1 MGELV
6 LYRKYRPRGFDEI
19 VGQESVVRALLNAI
33 SQGKL
38 AHAYLF
44 SGPRGVGKTTIA
56 RLIAKAANCTN
67 ETPKKIVPCNQCES
81 CVRYSEGAAL
91 NLNEIDA
98 ASNRGIDEI
107 RELREALRYASPEG
121 GMKTYIID
129 EVHMLTPP
137 AFNALLKTLE
147 EPPSHVM
154 FVLATTEIE
163 KVPATII
170 SRTQHFEFRRPS
182 ISAIAARLIRI
193 AKAEGAALE
202 ENAARVIALA
212 AEGSL
217 RDAESILGQIMAVED
232 KKITEAEVEDTLGLP
247 RREAVRGFFRALAG
261 RDTVAALLTIQKV
274 VEDGHDAGQFLKASI
289 RFARN
294 AVLLKL
300 DPKLGESVTEELL
313 PEEKGE
319 LEKML
324 AGADA
329 AHLKKILSVLTETSE
344 TFRRSPI
351 PELPLELAALE
362 ITKL

>member
-1 MGELV
+1 MAELV

-19 VGQESVVRALLNAI
+19 VGQEAVVRAISNAVA
-33 SQGKL
+33 QGKL

-44 SGPRGVGKTTIA
+44 SGPRGVGKTTVA
-56 RLIAKAANCTN
+56 RLIAKAANCANAGGKGT
-67 ETPKKIVPCNQCES
+67 IPCNKCPS
-81 CVRYSEGAAL
+81 CARYNEGIAL
-91 NLNEIDA
+91 DLTEIDA
-98 ASNRGIDEI
+98 ASTRGIDEI

-121 GMKTYIID
+121 GVKTYIVD

-154 FVLATTEIE
+154 FILATTEIE

-182 ISAIAARLIRI
+182 VSTIAARLAKI
-193 AKAEGAALE
+193 AKAEGVKLE
-202 ENAARVIALA
+202 ENAARVIAIA

-232 KKITEAEVEDTLGLP
+232 AKITEMEVEDTLGLP
-247 RREAVRGFFRALAG
+247 RREAIREFFKSLAAKDTTTALA
-261 RDTVAALLTIQKV
+261 VIQKV
-274 VEDGHDAGQFLKASI
+274 AEGGHDLGQFLKSLI
-289 RFARN
+289 RFSRN
-294 AVLLKL
+294 AVLTKL
-300 DPKLGESVTEELL
+300 DPALGQSVSDELL
-313 PEEKGE
+313 PDEKGE
-319 LEKML
+319 LDKIL
-324 AGADA
+324 AGTDL
-329 AHLKKILSVLTETSE
+329 AHLKRILAILTETAE
-344 TFRRSPI
+344 TFRRSPV

>member
-19 VGQESVVRALLNAI
+19 VGQESVVRALSNAI

-56 RLIAKAANCTN
+56 RLIAKAANCANAAT
-67 ETPKKIVPCNQCES
+67 KGVVPCNKCES
-81 CVRYSEGAAL
+81 CVRYNDGVAL
-91 NLNEIDA
+91 DLNEIDA
-98 ASNRGIDEI
+98 ASSRGIDEI

-154 FVLATTEIE
+154 LVLATTEIE
-163 KVPATII
+163 KVTATII
-170 SRTQHFEFRRPS
+170 SRTQHFEFRRPA

-193 AKAEGAALE
+193 AKAEGAMLE
-202 ENAARVIALA
+202 ENAARVVAMA

-232 KKITEAEVEDTLGLP
+232 KKITEAEVGDTLGLP
-247 RREAVRGFFRALAG
+247 RRSAVREFFKALAEK
-261 RDTVAALLTIQKV
+261 DAVSALSVIQKV
-274 VEDGHDAGQFLKASI
+274 VEGGHDAGQFLKASI

-294 AVLLKL
+294 AALTKL
-300 DPKLGESVTEELL
+300 DARLGEAVADELL
-313 PEEKGE
+313 PEEKVE
-319 LEKML
+319 LEKIL
-324 AGADA
+324 SVADA
-329 AHLKKILSVLTETSE
+329 AHINRILSVLTETSE
-344 TFRRSPI
+344 TLRRSPI

>member
-19 VGQESVVRALLNAI
+19 VGQESVVRALSNAI

-56 RLIAKAANCTN
+56 RLIAKAANCANAAT
-67 ETPKKIVPCNQCES
+67 KGVVPCNKCES
-81 CVRYSEGAAL
+81 CVRYNDGVAL
-91 NLNEIDA
+91 DLNEIDA
-98 ASNRGIDEI
+98 ASSRGIDEI
-107 RELREALRYASPEG
+107 R
-121 GMKTYIID
+121 D
-129 EVHMLTPP
+129 EVHMLTKE
-137 AFNALLKTLE
+137 AWNALLKIIE

-154 FVLATTEIE
+154 LVLATTEIE

-170 SRTQHFEFRRPS
+170 SRTQHFEFRRPA
-182 ISAIAARLIRI
+182 ISAIAARLVRI
-193 AKAEGAALE
+193 AKAEGAMLQ
-202 ENAARVIALA
+202 ENAARVVAMA

-232 KKITEAEVEDTLGLP
+232 EKITETEVEDALGLP
-247 RREAVRGFFRALAG
+247 RREAVREFFKALAEK
-261 RDTVAALLTIQKV
+261 DAVSALSVIEKAM
-274 VEDGHDAGQFLKASI
+274 EGGHDAGQFLKASI

-294 AVLLKL
+294 AALTKL
-300 DPKLGESVTEELL
+300 DAKLGEAVTDELL

-319 LEKML
+319 LEKIL
-324 AGADA
+324 SVADA
-329 AHLKKILSVLTETSE
+329 AHINRILSVLTETSE
-344 TFRRSPI
+344 TLRRSPI